1 MSAPDKLFATISPL
15 PSSGIKAL
23 AKLGFAAIGVVY
35 VLMGVLALLAAM
47 GMQRGARAD
56 KQEAVQH
63 LQQVPGG
70 SVLLGL
76 IALGL
81 LGYILW
87 RFAQAL
93 LDTEGKG
100 TSLKGL
106 SYRFWYVCSGL
117 FYSGLAIYAAR
128 LAFQGHADEGTDA
141 TKTLATEVLS
151 WPGGDWLLIVGGM
164 VTIFIGLYQGYRAF
178 SGQLQSDVSARQ
190 LSAAEHRLVFRAA
203 QVGVTARGIVVGII
217 GYFFV
222 QAGQQSRAGAVGS
235 TDEAFDF
242 LATMGQ
248 PILAAVAAGLIAY
261 GLNSLVQARYPILRG
276 V

>member
-1 MSAPDKLFATISPL
+1 MSATDKLLTTIPPL

-47 GMQRGARAD
+47 GVQRGARAD
-56 KQEAVQH
+56 KQEAMQH

-106 SYRFWYVCSGL
+106 SFRFWYVCSGL

-128 LAFQGHADEGTDA
+128 LALQGHADAGTDA

-151 WPGGDWLLIVGGM
+151 WPGGDWLLIVGGV

-242 LATMGQ
+242 LATA
-248 PILAAVAAGLIAY
+248 PA
-261 GLNSLVQARYPILRG
+261 SLPTASIRWYRPAIPCCG
-276 V
+276 ACSG

>member
-106 SYRFWYVCSGL
+106 SYRFWYVYSGL

-242 LATMGQ
+242 LSTMGQ

>member
-1 MSAPDKLFATISPL
+1 MSAADTLLHAIHRS

-35 VLMGVLALLAAM
+35 VLMGVLALLAAV
-47 GMQRGARAD
+47 GEQRATRAD
-56 KQEAVQH
+56 KEEAVRH

-70 SVLLGL
+70 SVFLGL

-87 RFAQAL
+87 RFVQAL
-93 LDTEGKG
+93 RDTEGKG
-100 TSLKGL
+100 HGLKGL
-106 SYRFWYVCSGL
+106 SFRFWYVCSGL
-117 FYSGLAIYAAR
+117 FYSGLALYAAK
-128 LAFQGHADEGTDA
+128 LALHGHADEGDDA
-141 TKTLATEVLS
+141 PKTLAAKLLS
-151 WPGGDWLLIVGGM
+151 WPGGDWLLIVAGV
-164 VTIFIGLYQGYRAF
+164 VTIFIGVYQGYRAF
-178 SGQLQSDVSARQ
+178 AGQLQSDVNARR
-190 LSAAEHRLVFRAA
+190 LSSAEHRLVYRAA
-203 QVGVTARGIVVGII
+203 QVGVTARGVVVGII

-242 LATMGQ
+242 LAAMGQ
-248 PILAAVAAGLIAY
+248 PVLAIVAAGLIAY
-261 GLNSLVQARYPILRG
+261 GLYSLVQARYPILRG